1 MFQVWVSELQRT
13 HQTANGI
20 KTVNSRKVRTELNE
34 LGSGLFDDLTYAEF
48 EERYPDEF
56 ADRQQNKLTYKY
68 PAGESYIDVCARLA
82 PVLAELDRSHH
93 LMVISHQAVLRCVF
107 GFLLRRPAEE
117 IPYIKVPLHTI
128 ITVTYTNGENIVRF
142 HKIDVACVDTYK
154 PKAKENEA
162 EEENSSVKIMADRE
176 RVEFAQMKHGNRRL
190 VTQIVQQQ
198 SCIAST
204 IS

>member
-1 MFQVWVSELQRT
+1 MIIRLNQSTYNIYYLFQVWVSELQRT

-48 EERYPDEF
+48 EE
-56 ADRQQNKLTYKY
+56 Y